1 MEVNLLDLKE
11 FIKTGARTLSK
22 YVIEEM
28 FDMHSRV
35 SQTVWDRKMF
45 DDELKR
51 EGSGFIICYSGGSGE
66 NTAKLAGE
74 AYAGRIVSS
83 SGECLDIRPDLAF
96 DLHSNIMG
104 FFIFY
109 NVIDE
114 MHILDITVAADMQSK
129 GIGSLMMGYVINK
142 YGNIGIKY
150 FLLETRVSNARA
162 INLYEK
168 FDFKIFMSRKH
179 YYDDNGEDALCM
191 VKKL

>member
-1 MEVNLLDLKE
+1 MEVNLLDLRE

-22 YVIEEM
+22 YIIEEM

-45 DDELKR
+45 DDELERK
-51 EGSGFIICYSGGSGE
+51 GSGFIICYSGGSGE
-66 NTAKLAGE
+66 NTTKSAGE

-83 SGECLDIRPDLAF
+83 SGECLDIRPDMTF
-96 DLHSNIMG
+96 DLHSNIIG

-142 YGNIGIKY
+142 YGSIGVKY
-150 FLLETRVSNARA
+150 FLLETRVSNTRA

-168 FDFKIFMSRKH
+168 FGFKIFMSRKC